1 MTADASSS
9 GRLSQGGLDLRLDRN
24 GAFAREISLDGEE
37 LFRGIGFVVR
47 DVNWG
52 TADLPAEARLQRQ
65 DGQVTATAGGALDL
79 AAGDLAWSVAWTVTD
94 RMVEARA
101 RASSASG
108 FDTNRTGFV
117 VLHGLGAARGR
128 PVAVTHSDG
137 RVEETRF
144 PDLVSP
150 HQPFFDI
157 AAMEYETAAGHRLR
171 LMFEGEVFETEDQRN
186 WTDASYKTYCR
197 PLARPYPYRIG
208 PSSTVEQVVRLEIL
222 SRATAA
228 VHARGG
234 GPAVRKTAPF
244 PVLGTSLPPGPIA
257 VAQADAIRA
266 LGLGFTAIEIDPSE
280 PTWLAEAR
288 AKVSAVSGP
297 LRIDVRGGTAV
308 GTRAIVEALVPI
320 LVDRPA
326 IGVSLWDAD
335 DAAVAMA
342 REILPGTLIGAGTG
356 AFFTELNRMARWP
369 AADYLAW
376 TSNPTV
382 HGSDDDTIGETT
394 EPLEEILA
402 SAKAKLP
409 VRRLQI
415 GPMTLGLRYNPNAT
429 SPEGRRR
436 SAAPDPRQGQV
447 IAAAWLAGTVAGF
460 LDPDIETLTFFEP
473 SGPKGL
479 IAEDGAWTP
488 AAHLLSRLS
497 RCAGRPASALRWAGH
512 PRLRG
517 LLIDMSD
524 HDALCIAHLRNERV
538 AVALPEGT
546 WPSAEELTPTGF
558 VDYPVDGTRYRSL
571 RGLLAAPP
579 QVTDRVATSRR
590 TGFRRWWQ

>member
-1 MTADASSS
+1 MTADTSPS

-52 TADLPAEARLQRQ
+52 TAELPAEARLQRQ
-65 DGQVTATAGGALDL
+65 DGRATATAGGALDRS
-79 AAGDLAWSVAWTVTD
+79 AGDLDWSVAWTVTD

-117 VLHGLGAARGR
+117 VLHSLGAARGR
-128 PVAVTHSDG
+128 PVAVTHPDG
-137 RVEETRF
+137 WVEETRF
-144 PDLVSP
+144 PELVSP

-171 LMFEGEVFETEDQRN
+171 LTFEGEVFETEDQRN

-208 PSSTVEQVVRLEIL
+208 PSSAVEQVVRLEIL

-228 VHARGG
+228 APPQAA
-234 GPAVRKTAPF
+234 GPTVRKTAPL
-244 PVLGTSLPPGPIA
+244 PLLGTSLPPGPITF
-257 VAQADAIRA
+257 AQADAIRM
-266 LGLGFTAIEIDPSE
+266 LGLGFTALEIDPSE
-280 PTWLAEAR
+280 RAWLEEAR
-288 AKVSAVSGP
+288 AKVSAVPGP
-297 LRIDVRGGTAV
+297 LRIDIRGGAAG
-308 GTRAIVEALVPI
+308 GTRGILEVFAPV

-326 IGVSLWDAD
+326 IGVSLWEAD
-335 DAAVAMA
+335 DAAVAAA
-342 REILPGTLIGAGTG
+342 REMLPGTTIGAGTG
-356 AFFTELNRMARWP
+356 AFFTELNRMTRWP

-402 SAKAKLP
+402 SARAKLP

-436 SAAPDPRQGQV
+436 SAAPDPRQGRT

-460 LDPDIETLTFFEP
+460 LDPDVETLAFFEP

-479 IAEDGAWTP
+479 IADAGAWTP
-488 AAHLLSRLS
+488 TAHLLSRLS
-497 RCAGRPASALRWAGH
+497 HCSGRPASTLRWASR

-517 LLIDMSD
+517 ILIDMAD

-538 AVALPEGT
+538 TLALPEGS
-546 WPSAEELTPTGF
+546 WRSAEVLTPTGF
-558 VDYPVDGTRYRSL
+558 ADCPIDGFDIGPFAVCWLL
-571 RGLLAAPP
+571 RPK
-579 QVTDRVATSRR
+579 
-590 TGFRRWWQ
+590 

>member
-9 GRLSQGGLDLRLDRN
+9 GHLSQGGLDLRLDRN

-52 TADLPAEARLQRQ
+52 TADLPAEARLRRQ
-65 DGQVTATAGGALDL
+65 DGRVTATAGGALDRS
-79 AAGDLAWSVAWTVTD
+79 AGDLTWSVAWTVTD

-117 VLHGLGAARGR
+117 VLHSLGAARGR
-128 PVAVTHSDG
+128 PVAVTHPDG

-144 PDLVSP
+144 PELVSP

-157 AAMEYETAAGHRLR
+157 AAMEYKTAAGHWLR
-171 LMFEGEVFETEDQRN
+171 LVFEGEVFETEDQRN

-208 PSSTVEQVVRLEIL
+208 PSSAVEQVVRLEIL
-222 SRATAA
+222 SRAAAA
-228 VHARGG
+228 VDAQGS
-234 GPAVRKTAPF
+234 GPAIQKTAPF

-257 VAQADAIRA
+257 ASQTDAVRT

-280 PTWLAEAR
+280 HAWLEDAR
-288 AKVSAVSGP
+288 AKVSAVAGP
-297 LRIDVRGGTAV
+297 LRIDIRGGAAV
-308 GTRAIVEALVPI
+308 DTRAILEALAPI
-320 LVDRPA
+320 LIDRPA

-335 DAAVAMA
+335 DAAVAAA
-342 REILPGTLIGAGTG
+342 REILPGTAIGAGTG
-356 AFFTELNRMARWP
+356 AFFTELNRMTHWP

-409 VRRLQI
+409 VRRFQV

-436 SAAPDPRQGQV
+436 SAAPDPRQGQT

-460 LDPDIETLTFFEP
+460 LDPDVETLAFFEP

-479 IAEDGAWTP
+479 IADDGAWTP
-488 AAHLLSRLS
+488 AAHLLTRLS
-497 RCAGRPASALRWAGH
+497 RCAGRPASALRWTGR

-517 LLIDMSD
+517 LLLEMID
-524 HDALCIAHLRNERV
+524 HDALCIAHLRNERI
-538 AVALPEGT
+538 ALALPEGT
-546 WPSAEELTPTGF
+546 WRSAEVLMPNGF
-558 VDYPVDGTRYRSL
+558 VERPVEGFDIGPFAVCWLL
-571 RGLLAAPP
+571 RPK
-579 QVTDRVATSRR
+579 
-590 TGFRRWWQ
+590 

>member
-1 MTADASSS
+1 
-9 GRLSQGGLDLRLDRN
+9 
-24 GAFAREISLDGEE
+24 
-37 LFRGIGFVVR
+37 
-47 DVNWG
+47 
-52 TADLPAEARLQRQ
+52 
-65 DGQVTATAGGALDL
+65 
-79 AAGDLAWSVAWTVTD
+79 
-94 RMVEARA
+94 MVEARG

-117 VLHGLGAARGR
+117 VLHSLGAARGR
-128 PVAVTHSDG
+128 PVTVTHPDG

-144 PDLVSP
+144 PELVSP

-171 LMFEGEVFETEDQRN
+171 LVFEGEVFETEDQRN

-197 PLARPYPYRIG
+197 PLARPYPYRIE

-228 VHARGG
+228 GHAQGR

-244 PVLGTSLPPGPIA
+244 PVLGTSLPPGP
-257 VAQADAIRA
+257 VTLTQADAIRA

-280 PTWLAEAR
+280 PNWLEEAR
-288 AKVSAVSGP
+288 AKVSAVAGL
-297 LRIDVRGGTAV
+297 LRIDIRGGAAV
-308 GTRAIVEALVPI
+308 GTRAILEALAPT

-335 DAAVAMA
+335 DADVAAA
-342 REILPGTLIGAGTG
+342 REILPGAVIGAGTG
-356 AFFTELNRMARWP
+356 AFFTELNRMTRWP
-369 AADYLAW
+369 ATDYLAW

-460 LDPDIETLTFFEP
+460 LDPDVETLAFFEP

-479 IAEDGAWTP
+479 IADDGAWTP

-497 RCAGRPASALRWAGH
+497 RCAGRPASVLRWTGH

-517 LLIDMSD
+517 LLIEMND

-546 WPSAEELTPTGF
+546 WRSAEELTPTGF
-558 VDYPVDGTRYRSL
+558 VDRPVDGFDIGPFAVCWLL
-571 RGLLAAPP
+571 RP
-579 QVTDRVATSRR
+579 R
-590 TGFRRWWQ
+590 

>member
-1 MTADASSS
+1 MTEDASSS
-9 GRLSQGGLDLRLDRN
+9 GHLSQGGLDLRLDRN

-65 DGQVTATAGGALDL
+65 DGRVTATAGGALDRS
-79 AAGDLAWSVAWTVTD
+79 AGDLTWSVAWTVTD

-101 RASSASG
+101 RASSTSG

-117 VLHGLGAARGR
+117 VLHSLGAARGR
-128 PVAVTHSDG
+128 PVAVTHPDG

-144 PDLVSP
+144 PELVSP

-157 AAMEYETAAGHRLR
+157 ATMEYETAAGHRLR
-171 LMFEGEVFETEDQRN
+171 LVFEGEVFETEDQRN

-197 PLARPYPYRIG
+197 PLARPYPYRIE

-228 VHARGG
+228 VHAQGR

-244 PVLGTSLPPGPIA
+244 PVLGTSLPPDP
-257 VAQADAIRA
+257 VTLAQADAIRA

-280 PTWLAEAR
+280 PAWLEEAR
-288 AKVSAVSGP
+288 AKVAAAAGP
-297 LRIDVRGGTAV
+297 LRIDIRGAV
-308 GTRAIVEALVPI
+308 VGARAILEALAPV

-335 DAAVAMA
+335 DAAVAAA
-342 REILPGTLIGAGTG
+342 REILPGTVIGAGTG
-356 AFFTELNRMARWP
+356 AFFTELNRMTRWP

-436 SAAPDPRQGQV
+436 SAAPDPRQGQT

-460 LDPDIETLTFFEP
+460 LDPDVETLAFFEP

-479 IAEDGAWTP
+479 IADDGAWTP

-497 RCAGRPASALRWAGH
+497 RCAGRPASVLRWTGH

-517 LLIDMSD
+517 LLIEMND

-546 WPSAEELTPTGF
+546 WRSAEELRPTGF
-558 VDYPVDGTRYRSL
+558 VDRPVDGFDIGPFAVCWLL
-571 RGLLAAPP
+571 RP
-579 QVTDRVATSRR
+579 R
-590 TGFRRWWQ
+590 